1 MSGDCTEL
9 VEDCR
14 NIREEL
20 FKHLSYVENLEL
32 SMVQNLLSLIVN
44 AVTIVLTS
52 FGIALSLSVI
62 FSVIFPMYRLCK
74 L

>member
-1 MSGDCTEL
+1 LSGDCTEL

-32 SMVQNLLSLIVN
+32 NMVQNLLSLIVN
-44 AVTIVLTS
+44 AVTYSINI
-52 FGIALSLSVI
+52 FWYSVI
-62 FSVIFPMYRLCK
+62 FK
-74 L
+74 